1 MGLERRL
8 SRREKKELKKQEK
21 AAKFN
26 AQESEKENTAQTLYS
41 AVPESSFTRSI
52 SNPEMVMRRRRQMKL
67 ERKLQEIRT
76 SDGGPNSGNVM
87 VETRH
92 VN

>member
-1 MGLERRL
+1 MSPVGLQRKL

-21 AAKFN
+21 E
-26 AQESEKENTAQTLYS
+26 AQLLSQDEKENAAEKLYS

-67 ERKLQEIRT
+67 ERKLQEIRA
-76 SDGGPNSGNVM
+76 SDGGPNSG
-87 VETRH
+87 
-92 VN
+92 